1 MMEKEQWINDVMG
14 SIKNQGPA
22 EANPFMHTRV
32 LAKLKSA
39 DDTKMPVRWVFALSL
54 CIAGLLCLNI
64 VLFTKSSARSNSG
77 DGIQQVIAEYGLTNT
92 DIYSTGVSNN

>member
-1 MMEKEQWINDVMG
+1 MEKEQWINEVMG
-14 SIKNQGPA
+14 SIKNQSQA

-54 CIAGLLCLNI
+54 CIAVLLCFNV
-64 VLFTKSSARSNSG
+64 VLFTQKSSAGSNGG
-77 DGIQQVIAEYGLTNT
+77 DGIQRVIAEYSLADT
-92 DIYSTGVSNN
+92 DIYSTGFSNN